1 MKKKIATKNVLLIT
15 FYKISEEHN
24 KTTYRKDNSKNNF
37 NNNISF
43 MNNKSV
49 TLEKQPLL
57 VIPYQSKKGDHI
69 LKWFRKDMIK
79 MFSHNVK
86 SKIAFTGRKLGT
98 SFQIKDKTEMKH
110 NCDIVYYNECPE
122 EQCIENYNGESIS
135 KVN

>member
-79 MFSHNVK
+79 MFSNNVK

-98 SFQIKDKTEMKH
+98 SF
-110 NCDIVYYNECPE
+110 
-122 EQCIENYNGESIS
+122 
-135 KVN
+135 